1 MHCPLCQ
8 SQSQPFSETH
18 QRIYYRCTVC
28 YGIFLDP
35 SFLLSEEKEKERYQL
50 HQNDVDDEGYQNFV
64 SPLVDAVLNTFEADD
79 LGLDFGSGTNSV
91 ITSLLRKKGYNIET
105 YDPFFDP
112 NTDALE
118 HTYDYIV
125 SCEVIE
131 HFYQP
136 SKEFARLY
144 SLLKPGGILFCKTNL
159 YSSSINFESWW
170 YKNDATHVFFYSEK
184 TVQWI
189 KKHFD
194 YQELKV
200 LKAHFHLKK

>member
-1 MHCPLCQ
+1 M
-8 SQSQPFSETH
+8 
-18 QRIYYRCTVC
+18 
-28 YGIFLDP
+28 DP
-35 SFLLSEEKEKERYQL
+35 SFLLSKEKEKERYQL

-64 SPLVDAVLNTFEADD
+64 SPLVDAVLKNFEADD

-112 NTDALE
+112 NTNALE

-170 YKNDATHVFFYSEK
+170 YKNDATHVFFYSDK

-189 KKHFD
+189 NKHFD